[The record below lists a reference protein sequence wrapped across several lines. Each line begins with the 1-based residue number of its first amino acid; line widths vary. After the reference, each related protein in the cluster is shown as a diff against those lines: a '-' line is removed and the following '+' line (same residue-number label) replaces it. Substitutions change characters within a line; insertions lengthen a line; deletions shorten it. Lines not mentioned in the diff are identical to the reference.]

1 MPQQDLNSKHPVRP
15 DGRRWPPVTPKL
27 ALVNALEQTGD
38 MNRTTPLS
46 EFLPYQLSI
55 TSNVVSGRI
64 AQEYRQRFGL
74 SVPEWRVMAVLGDSG
89 PLTQRELTR
98 LTYMDKVAVN
108 RACRVLEERGLADR
122 RPNEQDGRSH
132 HLDLTTEGVRMRDE
146 IMPLAL
152 EMERRLFSSFTRE
165 EVEQFRR
172 LLERVKGEVKDL
184 DADDIDSA
192 NFGVA

>member
-1 MPQQDLNSKHPVRP
+1 MPQQDIHSKHSAYS
-15 DGRRWPPVTPKL
+15 DGRRWPRVAPTL
-27 ALVNALEQTGD
+27 ALVNALEQIGD

-74 SVPEWRVMAVLGDSG
+74 SVPEWRIMAVLGDAG

-108 RACRVLEERGLADR
+108 RACRVLEERKLAYR

-132 HLDLTTEGVRMRDE
+132 HLELTEEGQRMRDE

-165 EVEQFRR
+165 EVEQFRS

-184 DADDIDSA
+184 DADDIDSG
-192 NFGVA
+192 NFGVG